1 MFFEERNCNS
11 NNAMAEALNFSRNA
25 PDLSFIRSLMP
36 PDSELG
42 AQTRELAASIF
53 LSLSTAASSTPCSTL
68 APNRLLE
75 QKSQHT
81 PISVLPTF
89 VPNSGDPAYSLFL
102 PFDRRANSDVENTQ
116 AAYEQAFLP
125 KAVDRM
131 HRQPYAEYHLAAF
144 QRALDHLAL
153 LGLSNNRQ
161 SPSSGNNVLPN
172 ACSGATNAPVEISIQ
187 KTECPPNSSGNASQ
201 LVPTC
206 QSSTSTNVTVPCS
219 QNECQ
224 RTSKFPEER
233 RSRVII
239 HQIGGAED
247 HFSKALQG
255 LQTRNTARVPE
266 RSGWQ
271 SCKVSKNV
279 QSSPPFRSHI
289 WTVAP
294 EETQADSEKIQNI
307 ADLAVEKHFE
317 KALANFRT
325 TGQQTPKSPLD
336 LSCPVDSIIDVVSS
350 PIRADHDEV
359 QDGRS
364 TSQGHAVVRPI
375 VLSSSARSFESG
387 ISGSEASNSSPGSG
401 CSYKP
406 KKNWLAQYGWR
417 KQGAST
423 DFSSCLSWDS
433 GDWYLESG
441 CSDRSVESLKDVK
454 PTRMDHPKS
463 ERRLHALRAKTEKDD
478 FGKLI
483 QRKRT
488 SSVPCLTNGLPILNH
503 ETFQLNSDLIDPD
516 GRNSTFSSMPYSS
529 SSSSPNNARQKI
541 SFFSESSSDDEAPV
555 VHITNVPERR
565 AATAQPNSIQHQRLL
580 HSRRP
585 TLPRTRSETVKSDS
599 ADCLLHREPQSAIT
613 PDVSP
618 TATSGFFTNS
628 SFSLDLTLPTVSE
641 DNLPGAACDA
651 KRPEQSQSFTP
662 DCQHHRQRTKAP
674 NYSSK
679 YWTIRKRAASDA
691 NHRCCLKRSRSL
703 AVDKMAREIPGR
715 VDTEE
720 AHKYGALLRLIVSHK
735 GTPTYGLA
743 KWLFRRLKFL
753 TAESDTTVSSSAQ
766 FLEKLKGDL
775 AIETIEMLLQ
785 SKYDETENRLG
796 HAQILQIL
804 KFSLRTYFT
813 FDKTIYEQVKGTPLG
828 SPISGFIA
836 EAVLQ
841 RLVANLPAP

>member
-11 NNAMAEALNFSRNA
+11 SNAMAEALNFSRNA

-75 QKSQHT
+75 LKSQHT
-81 PISVLPTF
+81 PISMVPTF
-89 VPNSGDPAYSLFL
+89 VPNGCDPAYSLSRFFL
-102 PFDRRANSDVENTQ
+102 PFNRRANNDVENTQ

-125 KAVDRM
+125 KAVDRT

-161 SPSSGNNVLPN
+161 SPSTVNNVLPTG
-172 ACSGATNAPVEISIQ
+172 CTSATNAPVEISIQ
-187 KTECPPNSSGNASQ
+187 KTQCPPNNSGNVSQ

-206 QSSTSTNVTVPCS
+206 QSSTYPNVTASCS

-255 LQTRNTARVPE
+255 LQARNTAGISE
-266 RSGWQ
+266 RNG
-271 SCKVSKNV
+271 CKVSKNL
-279 QSSPPFRSHI
+279 QSSPSFRSHI

-294 EETQADSEKIQNI
+294 EETQTDSEKIQNI

-325 TGQQTPKSPLD
+325 PDQQTPKSPLD
-336 LSCPVDSIIDVVSS
+336 LSCPGDSIIDVVSS

-359 QDGRS
+359 QDERS

-387 ISGSEASNSSPGSG
+387 ISGSDASNSSPGSG

-417 KQGAST
+417 KQGASM

-454 PTRMDHPKS
+454 PVRMDHPKS
-463 ERRLHALRAKTEKDD
+463 ERRFHALGTKSEKDD

-488 SSVPCLTNGLPILNH
+488 SSVPCLTNALPILNH
-503 ETFQLNSDLIDPD
+503 ETFQMNSGLIDPD
-516 GRNSTFSSMPYSS
+516 GRNSTFSSMPCSS

-555 VHITNVPERR
+555 VHIASAPERR
-565 AATAQPNSIQHQRLL
+565 AATAQLNSVQRQHLV

-585 TLPRTRSETVKSDS
+585 TLPRRRSETVKSDS
-599 ADCLLHREPQSAIT
+599 ADCLLHRVPQSALT

-618 TATSGFFTNS
+618 TATSGFFTDS

-641 DNLPGAACDA
+641 DNLPGAGCDA
-651 KRPEQSQSFTP
+651 KRPDQSQSFTP
-662 DCQHHRQRTKAP
+662 DCQHHRQRTKGH
-674 NYSSK
+674 NYPSK

-715 VDTEE
+715 LDTEE
-720 AHKYGALLRLIVSHK
+720 V
-735 GTPTYGLA
+735 
-743 KWLFRRLKFL
+743 
-753 TAESDTTVSSSAQ
+753 D
-766 FLEKLKGDL
+766 
-775 AIETIEMLLQ
+775 ETI
-785 SKYDETENRLG
+785 
-796 HAQILQIL
+796 
-804 KFSLRTYFT
+804 
-813 FDKTIYEQVKGTPLG
+813 P
-828 SPISGFIA
+828 
-836 EAVLQ
+836 
-841 RLVANLPAP
+841 